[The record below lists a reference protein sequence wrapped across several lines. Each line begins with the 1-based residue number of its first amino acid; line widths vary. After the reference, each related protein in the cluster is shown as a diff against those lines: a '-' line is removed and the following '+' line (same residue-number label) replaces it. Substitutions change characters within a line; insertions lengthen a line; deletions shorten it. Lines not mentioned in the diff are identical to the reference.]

1 MTKMLRKMKMNMA
14 KRTRMAT
21 VTKDKMM
28 KDKRRKMMMKIKR
41 RDKEKTRKVMGLISK
56 RSSKI

>member
-1 MTKMLRKMKMNMA
+1 MNIA
-14 KRTRMAT
+14 KRMRMAT

-41 RDKEKTRKVMGLISK
+41 RDKVKTRKAMGLTSK